1 MAAALQSILCFVF
14 LSGAEARPS
23 RYDCNAAG
31 WFRGKSFGH
40 MNAAALEED
49 ATKCSMSGIPTEYST
64 STSYTITV
72 QHGGLQLANKLV
84 VSAGTLTSGGSS
96 SSPTCRSM
104 DSKVTTQQ
112 YTWMSPSAGSGAVT
126 IKALC
131 GNYNNVYLTAS
142 SANERASGPSTPVF
156 SPVSFPGS
164 SADHF
169 ESFLPLLNGGFEYP
183 AVTSHMSAS
192 PNSWTTQETR
202 LIPQNNPSYGGLNSY
217 SGNQYMGLKKFGAFA
232 KQTVSV
238 TPGMSY
244 KISFLYATRPSFPK
258 CTLSVKVGGSTL
270 FTGTP
275 SDTEFL
281 AKSVTFTASGPTASI
296 EFHNTFGTVAD
307 DSCCFVDYVTL
318 QVNFEYKGETCSSHP
333 ITKRTCSCHPRWHVA
348 DADDTC
354 KTACEKIDYRCTEEA
369 LHLLNPQVDTLAEM
383 NQVLNSLGW
392 PSLPNCEPKL
402 ERILAVF
409 FYKKLDCNA
418 AISYQTDV
426 WKWFYIFVQIVV
438 AVIAPTLELEGRFL
452 KCSGAKH
459 RHLSSVLAQ
468 QQIGC
473 SALLNVTKYQCKIK
487 IVIAFVPV
495 SRLEMEAVRKQCMT
509 TFSRF
514 CFSRLMLLT
523 CMTANKCHHVKYCG
537 CLISVHQSKAGQ
549 ENIIG
554 GVKELKTAIKDL
566 EQRLKKDAQD
576 HYNKLAKL
584 IVMVS
589 DDVGDQARKT
599 PRSVLIVPG
608 DDWSEEWNGIL
619 GKLKWCVKKAG
630 EKMDL
635 VRRYTVY
642 ILDETPMLIKGA
654 QRRVL
659 HKTTVGFPGETLA
672 AIAPVLKYMSYVVL
686 LAKIGAEIAGMNTLV
701 RIIPDDFGGTAED
714 YKDLAEMLGRM
725 EKDMKAM
732 ETDTTEGKN
741 IRTKLEDKEEA
752 EVRKQGY
759 YRIAKILEQRID
771 ELNEEREKG
780 NIVVVWDKTQETWF
794 WVSREGFSQL
804 KDDRYVKA
812 SVGDQVAPIAVDKKI
827 ADDIIDTPVK
837 SQCCVMM

>member
-1 MAAALQSILCFVF
+1 LWKDFDHNDSGSNELLDSSENREGKLHNGLSRSDLFVVNLLEKYMLLGNYGDDDKYIVPSMLPKYPDESRTVDGEDIDDCETDEDEDEDEDSDGVQDGRAPNCPREDSVVNCFILEFERFMPHSFFEMLITRLVFRLRQPADFMQDFDWGNDAKTHEFCIDDQSLTRTEATFSIAAGTLVFRIWLPVATLLVGEEGKQYNGEDENILKKFPIKHLSIIVEVLKGPCAPVYHAVTLLAREIQEWPYKGNLKFRTFLFPTTKLGKRLKRIHAVLDTKFTKAIEGLQEHVESHGKKNRKRKTIKVQRLQKWERFFTDFVGKLFFRDMIYGLFCAFRPDKKGNMEAIDLGKCGGVTRIMKILFPQD
-14 LSGAEARPS
+14 AEARHRRACKAVLS
-23 RYDCNAAG
+23 RGNHDNSIEFSE
-31 WFRGKSFGH
+31 FRYLLWNERPQSVRVQKTFKAFQFETLKWLKSL
-40 MNAAALEED
+40 MER
-49 ATKCSMSGIPTEYST
+49 
-64 STSYTITV
+64 
-72 QHGGLQLANKLV
+72 
-84 VSAGTLTSGGSS
+84 VSAQGSNF
-96 SSPTCRSM
+96 SM
-104 DSKVTTQQ
+104 DSKV
-112 YTWMSPSAGSGAVT
+112 
-126 IKALC
+126 I
-131 GNYNNVYLTAS
+131 S
-142 SANERASGPSTPVF
+142 SI
-156 SPVSFPGS
+156 
-164 SADHF
+164 
-169 ESFLPLLNGGFEYP
+169 
-183 AVTSHMSAS
+183 M
-192 PNSWTTQETR
+192 Q
-202 LIPQNNPSYGGLNSY
+202 
-217 SGNQYMGLKKFGAFA
+217 
-232 KQTVSV
+232 
-238 TPGMSY
+238 
-244 KISFLYATRPSFPK
+244 
-258 CTLSVKVGGSTL
+258 
-270 FTGTP
+270 
-275 SDTEFL
+275 
-281 AKSVTFTASGPTASI
+281 
-296 EFHNTFGTVAD
+296 
-307 DSCCFVDYVTL
+307 
-318 QVNFEYKGETCSSHP
+318 
-333 ITKRTCSCHPRWHVA
+333 
-348 DADDTC
+348 
-354 KTACEKIDYRCTEEA
+354 
-369 LHLLNPQVDTLAEM
+369 
-383 NQVLNSLGW
+383 
-392 PSLPNCEPKL
+392 KL
-402 ERILAVF
+402 EGL
-409 FYKKLDCNA
+409 
-418 AISYQTDV
+418 
-426 WKWFYIFVQIVV
+426 
-438 AVIAPTLELEGRFL
+438 
-452 KCSGAKH
+452 
-459 RHLSSVLAQ
+459 Q
-468 QQIGC
+468 Q
-473 SALLNVTKYQCKIK
+473 
-487 IVIAFVPV
+487 
-495 SRLEMEAVRKQCMT
+495 
-509 TFSRF
+509 
-514 CFSRLMLLT
+514 
-523 CMTANKCHHVKYCG
+523 
-537 CLISVHQSKAGQ
+537 GQ

-584 IVMVS
+584 IVTVS

-701 RIIPDDFGGTAED
+701 RIIPDDFGGTADD

-771 ELNEEREKG
+771 ELNEERKKG